1 MSCRVQYLIFIPAT
15 TQNIFQRQDLR
26 AFHGSEI
33 PLIFGTYN
41 HSGQVPT
48 PREIILSKFIQTAWV
63 SFARDPAQ
71 GLVDLGWPRYSS
83 TGAGYA
89 EIGNAKNLT
98 GFIVGDAFA
107 TDAACNTGHM
117 IVLNST
123 AAQLMTL
130 LA

>member
-1 MSCRVQYLIFIPAT
+1 MSHTILYVICPAT
-15 TQNIFQRQDLR
+15 TQNLFQRQDLR

-41 HSGQVPT
+41 HSGLVPT
-48 PREIILSKFIQTAWV
+48 HREIFLSKFIQTAWV

-83 TGAGYA
+83 TGAGYVQ
-89 EIGNAKNLT
+89 IGNAKNLT
-98 GFIVGDAFA
+98 GFIVENAFV
-107 TDAACNTGHM
+107 TDAMCNVGDM
-117 IVLNST
+117 VVLNDT
-123 AAQLMTL
+123 IVQLMAL

>member
-1 MSCRVQYLIFIPAT
+1 LCNTSIRPAT
-15 TQNIFQRQDLR
+15 TQNLFQRQDLR

-41 HSGQVPT
+41 HSGLVPT
-48 PREIILSKFIQTAWV
+48 HREIFLSKFIQTAWV

-83 TGAGYA
+83 TGAGYVQ
-89 EIGNAKNLT
+89 IGNAKNLT
-98 GFIVGDAFA
+98 GFIVENAFV
-107 TDAACNTGHM
+107 TDAMCDVGDM
-117 IVLNST
+117 VVLNDT
-123 AAQLMTL
+123 IVQLMAL